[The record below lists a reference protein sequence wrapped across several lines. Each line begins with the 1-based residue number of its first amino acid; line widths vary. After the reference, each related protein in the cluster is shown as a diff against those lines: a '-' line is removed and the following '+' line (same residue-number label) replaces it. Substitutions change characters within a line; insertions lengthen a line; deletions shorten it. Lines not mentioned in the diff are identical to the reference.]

1 MSGSLERLANGCI
14 LAGFAGTTAPD
25 WLSRELADGLGG
37 VVLFARNVSGP
48 EQLQALTGSLRV
60 SAATVVAIDEEGG
73 DVTRLEASRGSSLPG
88 ALALGTIDDVAL
100 TEQIARALADELRA
114 AGITLNLAPVADI
127 NVNPLNPVI
136 GVRSFGSDP
145 ALVSRHV
152 AAFVTGLQAGG
163 VAACAKHFPGHGA
176 TDVDSHLGLP
186 VVSATRDE
194 LLEVELA
201 PFRAAIAAGTRAIM
215 SAHLVVP
222 AVDDVPATLSR
233 AQLTGLLRDE
243 LGFTGTIVT
252 DALEMKAVSA
262 TVGMEEGAVQALL
275 AGADALCL
283 GHDIDDGH
291 VARVRA
297 AIVAAV
303 REGRL
308 DESRVAEAAG
318 SRRLEPRSRRGG
330 PRGGRAAVRRARP
343 GGGAARA
350 PRPGHRHR
358 RDGRCCWSTSRA
370 RPRSPPGSR
379 HTISR
384 RSSASWAPTSRSST
398 SRRAGSTRRSRP
410 FTRAPIAGRW
420 SSAAMSTGIRGS
432 SDAAAA
438 ILAADAGGVV
448 VDVGYPAQSPAVQ
461 THPVLNGRITTF
473 GSGRASLTAAAE
485 LLLGAR

>member
-1 MSGSLERLANGCI
+1 M
-14 LAGFAGTTAPD
+14 
-25 WLSRELADGLGG
+25 
-37 VVLFARNVSGP
+37 LFARNVEGP
-48 EQLQALTGSLRV
+48 EQLRRLTDSLRV

-88 ALALGTIDDVAL
+88 PLALGTIDDVAL
-100 TEQIARALADELRA
+100 TEQLARALADELSA

-152 AAFVTGLQAGG
+152 AAFVTGLQSGG

-186 VVSATRDE
+186 VVSATREE
-194 LLEVELA
+194 LLGVELA

-233 AQLTGLLRDE
+233 ALLTGLLRDE

-283 GHDIDDGH
+283 GHDIDEGH

-308 DESRVAEAAG
+308 DESRVAEAAARVAASHVPVAADRG
-318 SRRLEPRSRRGG
+318 SDAPPFAELGLAAARRALVVPGTVADGRPLLLVDLEGTTSVAAGRPSHDLASILGELGADVEAIHITESRLDQALAAVQASPDRRPVVVVRDVDRHPWQQDAACGDPRCRRRRGRGRCRLSG
-330 PRGGRAAVRRARP
+330 PEPADAQRPHHDVRVRPRQPDGRRRAAARGTVTGYGALARRRREPQPRRPRYGRTDRARRRA
-343 GGGAARA
+343 ARF
-350 PRPGHRHR
+350 R
-358 RDGRCCWSTSRA
+358 
-370 RPRSPPGSR
+370 
-379 HTISR
+379 
-384 RSSASWAPTSRSST
+384 
-398 SRRAGSTRRSRP
+398 
-410 FTRAPIAGRW
+410 
-420 SSAAMSTGIRGS
+420 
-432 SDAAAA
+432 
-438 ILAADAGGVV
+438 
-448 VDVGYPAQSPAVQ
+448 
-461 THPVLNGRITTF
+461 
-473 GSGRASLTAAAE
+473 
-485 LLLGAR
+485 

>member
-1 MSGSLERLANGCI
+1 MSDSLERLANGCI
-14 LAGFAGTTAPD
+14 LAGFAGTTAPE

-88 ALALGTIDDVAL
+88 ALGLGTIDDVAL
-100 TEQIARALADELRA
+100 TEQVARVLADELRA

-222 AVDDVPATLSR
+222 AVDNVPATLSR

-252 DALEMKAVSA
+252 DALEMKAVSG

-291 VARVRA
+291 VSRVRV

-308 DESRVAEAAG
+308 AEGRVAEAAG
-318 SRRLEPRSRRGG
+318 RVASSHVPV
-330 PRGGRAAVRRARP
+330 A
-343 GGGAARA
+343 AARA
-350 PRPGHRHR
+350 ADAPPFAELGLTAAR
-358 RDGRCCWSTSRA
+358 RALLVQGTVADA
-370 RPRSPPGSR
+370 RPLLLVDLEGTLSVAAGLPSHDLASILGELGADVEAIQTTESRLDQALEAVHASPDRRPVVVSR
-379 HTISR
+379 DVDRHP
-384 RSSASWAPTSRSST
+384 WQH
-398 SRRAGSTRRSRP
+398 
-410 FTRAPIAGRW
+410 
-420 SSAAMSTGIRGS
+420 
-432 SDAAAA
+432 DAAAA
-438 ILAADAGGVV
+438 ILAAGPGGVV

-473 GSGRASLTAAAE
+473 GAGRASLTAAAE

>member
-1 MSGSLERLANGCI
+1 MSDSLERLANGCI
-14 LAGFAGTTAPD
+14 LAGFSGTATPP
-25 WLSRELADGLGG
+25 WLEGELDDGLGG
-37 VVLFARNVSGP
+37 VVLFARNVTGP
-48 EQLQALTGSLRV
+48 AQLRQLTESLRV

-73 DVTRLEASRGSSLPG
+73 DVTRLEATRGSSLPG

-100 TEQIARALADELRA
+100 TEQVGRALADELRA

-152 AAFVTGLQAGG
+152 AAFVSGLQAGG

-186 VVSATRDE
+186 VVSATREE

-201 PFRAAIAAGTRAIM
+201 PFRAAIGAGARAIM

-222 AVDDVPATLSR
+222 AIDSVPATLSR

-252 DALEMKAVSA
+252 DALEMKAVSE
-262 TVGMEEGAVQALL
+262 TVRMEEGAVLALL

-283 GHDIDDGH
+283 GHDIDHGH

-318 SRRLEPRSRRGG
+318 RVAASHVPVVGARGADAPTFAELG
-330 PRGGRAAVRRARP
+330 LTAARRALRIR
-343 GGGAARA
+343 GTVGD
-350 PRPGHRHR
+350 PRPLLLIDLEGTMSVAAGLPSHDLASILAELGADVAAIHISESQLDQALQAVHANPGRRPVIVSRDVDRHP
-358 RDGRCCWSTSRA
+358 WQ
-370 RPRSPPGSR
+370 
-379 HTISR
+379 H
-384 RSSASWAPTSRSST
+384 
-398 SRRAGSTRRSRP
+398 
-410 FTRAPIAGRW
+410 
-420 SSAAMSTGIRGS
+420 
-432 SDAAAA
+432 DAASA
-438 ILAADAGGVV
+438 ILAADADSVV
-448 VDVGYPAQSPAVQ
+448 VDIGYPAQSARA
-461 THPVLNGRITTF
+461 LNGRITTF

-485 LLLGAR
+485 ALLGARR

>member
-1 MSGSLERLANGCI
+1 MSGSLERLASGCI
-14 LAGFAGTTAPD
+14 LAGFAGTTTPP
-25 WLSRELADGLGG
+25 WLERELDDGLGG
-37 VVLFARNVSGP
+37 VVLFARNVAEP
-48 EQLQALTGSLRV
+48 EQLRRLTASLRV
-60 SAATVVAIDEEGG
+60 SDATVVAIDEEGG
-73 DVTRLEASRGSSLPG
+73 DVTRLEASRGSSMPG
-88 ALALGTIDDVAL
+88 PLALGTIDDVAL
-100 TEQIARALADELRA
+100 TERLARALADELRI

-136 GVRSFGSDP
+136 GVRSFGSEP

-186 VVSATRDE
+186 VASATREE

-222 AVDDVPATLSR
+222 AVDDAPATLSH
-233 AQLTGLLRDE
+233 ALLTGLLRDE

-283 GHDIDDGH
+283 GHDIDEGH
-291 VARVRA
+291 VAGVRA
-297 AIVAAV
+297 AIVTAV

-308 DESRVAEAAG
+308 HESRVAEAAARVAASNAPAVGDRG
-318 SRRLEPRSRRGG
+318 SGVPPFAELGLAAARRALSVSGAVSGARPLLLVDLEGTTSVAAGLPSHDLASILREL
-330 PRGGRAAVRRARP
+330 RADVMTIRATEAGVDEALTAVRASPDRRTVIVV
-343 GGGAARA
+343 RDVD
-350 PRPGHRHR
+350 RHP
-358 RDGRCCWSTSRA
+358 WQL
-370 RPRSPPGSR
+370 
-379 HTISR
+379 
-384 RSSASWAPTSRSST
+384 
-398 SRRAGSTRRSRP
+398 
-410 FTRAPIAGRW
+410 
-420 SSAAMSTGIRGS
+420 
-432 SDAAAA
+432 DAASA
-438 ILAADAGGVV
+438 ILAADSSGVV
-448 VDVGYPAQSPAVQ
+448 VDVGYPARALPA
-461 THPVLNGRITTF
+461 LSGSITTF

-485 LLLGAR
+485 LLLGSP

>member
-1 MSGSLERLANGCI
+1 MSGSLERLASGCI
-14 LAGFAGTTAPD
+14 LAGFAGTKTPP
-25 WLSRELADGLGG
+25 WLERELDDGLGG
-37 VVLFARNVSGP
+37 VVLFARNVEEP
-48 EQLQALTGSLRV
+48 EQLRRLTASLRV

-88 ALALGTIDDVAL
+88 PLALGTIDDVAL
-100 TEQIARALADELRA
+100 TEQLARALADELRA

-145 ALVSRHV
+145 ALVARHV
-152 AAFVTGLQAGG
+152 AAFVTGLQSGG

-186 VVSATRDE
+186 VVSATREE
-194 LLEVELA
+194 LLGVELA

-233 AQLTGLLRDE
+233 ALLTGLLRDE
-243 LGFTGTIVT
+243 LGFTGAIVT

-262 TVGMEEGAVQALL
+262 TVGMAEGAVQALL

-283 GHDIDDGH
+283 GHDIDEGH

-308 DESRVAEAAG
+308 DENRVAEAAARVAVSHVPAAEDRG
-318 SRRLEPRSRRGG
+318 SDTPPFAELGLAAARRALVVSGTVDDGRPLLLVDLEGTTSVAA
-330 PRGGRAAVRRARP
+330 GRPSHDLASILGQLRADVVTIRATEAGVDQALAAVRASPGRRP
-343 GGGAARA
+343 VVVVRDVD
-350 PRPGHRHR
+350 RHPWQR
-358 RDGRCCWSTSRA
+358 
-370 RPRSPPGSR
+370 
-379 HTISR
+379 
-384 RSSASWAPTSRSST
+384 
-398 SRRAGSTRRSRP
+398 
-410 FTRAPIAGRW
+410 
-420 SSAAMSTGIRGS
+420 
-432 SDAAAA
+432 DAASA
-438 ILAADAGGVV
+438 ILAAGTSGVV
-448 VDVGYPAQSPAVQ
+448 VDVGYPARVTLTP
-461 THPVLNGRITTF
+461 NGLITTF

-485 LLLGAR
+485 LLLGSP